1 VGRATQRYDNQK
13 IPERFW
19 QRWQPIDW
27 FTGCLVIVGIAYTCF
42 AAAQWCTMNK
52 TLEVEQRAYLN
63 IGVMT
68 LDPNDGVII
77 LPVENSGKLPATDA
91 TIFGCAIRMHWPDK
105 KELDVALN
113 HYSNAGCAGTSG
125 QGLSVV

>member
-1 VGRATQRYDNQK
+1 
-13 IPERFW
+13 
-19 QRWQPIDW
+19 
-27 FTGCLVIVGIAYTCF
+27 
-42 AAAQWCTMNK
+42 MNK

-91 TIFGCAIRMHWPDK
+91 TYIRLRNSH
-105 KELDVALN
+105 AL
-113 HYSNAGCAGTSG
+113 AR
-125 QGLSVV
+125 